1 MIYYQQTRTS
11 RNFVNKSNHT
21 ERSNLQTIRL
31 PILLS
36 TAIVVIILCSSMF
49 SWYQESLDNQTR
61 EFSLQYNQG
70 MADLSAAYLG
80 HLIEDENTDAIESIG
95 LRLNNNK
102 NIQKL
107 AIYRRNGELIYSAGD
122 ADKPHSDPVI
132 ANISYEDNYNGYLV
146 IYFIPATDLIQSEP
160 PFWLKPFM
168 IWGIGATLWLL
179 LFFLLTFIRRKKEP
193 TQTAPD
199 QTSVVPP
206 QTAKKNEVVL
216 KELIKRNRKQLQNKT
231 IQHSLVIKAEWSKLD
246 AESNALL
253 LRVLSRWLPQNGLLA
268 TQFSDGLLVLGL
280 DPTSTPLNRNPL
292 HALERCL
299 QQLQLQPKILLH
311 HLNFDREIYHMFFD
325 IIEPGVWFE
334 KKLRQKDDNYDW
346 PSRKLIDI
354 ELDTHDII
362 ELCQLEEPDAE
373 QRGLIE
379 RQVRFL
385 SED

>member
-1 MIYYQQTRTS
+1 M
-11 RNFVNKSNHT
+11 NKSNHT

-122 ADKPHSDPVI
+122 AAKPHSDPFI

-168 IWGIGATLWLL
+168 I
-179 LFFLLTFIRRKKEP
+179 FLKGKSI
-193 TQTAPD
+193 
-199 QTSVVPP
+199 
-206 QTAKKNEVVL
+206 
-216 KELIKRNRKQLQNKT
+216 
-231 IQHSLVIKAEWSKLD
+231 
-246 AESNALL
+246 
-253 LRVLSRWLPQNGLLA
+253 
-268 TQFSDGLLVLGL
+268 
-280 DPTSTPLNRNPL
+280 
-292 HALERCL
+292 
-299 QQLQLQPKILLH
+299 
-311 HLNFDREIYHMFFD
+311 IY
-325 IIEPGVWFE
+325 
-334 KKLRQKDDNYDW
+334 
-346 PSRKLIDI
+346 
-354 ELDTHDII
+354 
-362 ELCQLEEPDAE
+362 
-373 QRGLIE
+373 
-379 RQVRFL
+379 
-385 SED
+385 